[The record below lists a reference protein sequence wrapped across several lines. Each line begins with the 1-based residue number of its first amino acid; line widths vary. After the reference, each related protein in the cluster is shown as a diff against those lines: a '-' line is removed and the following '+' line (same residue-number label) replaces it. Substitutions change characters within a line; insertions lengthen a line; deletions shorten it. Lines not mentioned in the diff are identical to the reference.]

1 MGLGMRSLVARIA
14 SLTVGVKI
22 AAIMALLMLP
32 IGHPTLLFVQQVRKD
47 IAFSSLE
54 IEGAHALKGLWE
66 ALATS
71 TAGSLDTSNR
81 KMAAD
86 RAAALRTAAANLRP
100 APPSRPSSGR
110 SPIRRRAPRR
120 GTPGRS
126 RSRRSPTD
134 PI

>member
-1 MGLGMRSLVARIA
+1 MRSIVARIA

-22 AAIMALLMLP
+22 AAIMAFLMLP
-32 IGHPTLLFVQQVRKD
+32 IGHLTLLFVQQVRKD

-54 IEGAHALKGLWE
+54 IKGAHALKGLWE

-86 RAAALRTAAANLRP
+86 RAAALRTAAANLKAGAAVETSNTIGAADVATIVSASFRL
-100 APPSRPSSGR
+100 AQPSTEPDRKQ
-110 SPIRRRAPRR
+110 
-120 GTPGRS
+120 
-126 RSRRSPTD
+126 
-134 PI
+134 